1 MLLPNDT
8 LARKVIEHSV
18 DGLLVIA
25 ADGVVL
31 FANPAAI
38 ALFAG
43 RTKELV
49 GFHLG
54 EPLWFRRDR
63 GRGWTKELVGFHLG
77 EPAIHEAV
85 EIILPGADSA
95 RYVEMRS
102 TEIVWEDRT
111 ATLASLRDIT
121 ERKQAEEALLKQAEE
136 LRERNSA
143 LISFNR
149 AAVGREL
156 RMIELKREV
165 SELCAKLGEAPRY
178 RIPGDETLP
187 DGNVRGPGEQPR
199 LNV

>member
-43 RTKELV
+43 R
-49 GFHLG
+49 
-54 EPLWFRRDR
+54 
-63 GRGWTKELVGFHLG
+63 TKELVGFHLG